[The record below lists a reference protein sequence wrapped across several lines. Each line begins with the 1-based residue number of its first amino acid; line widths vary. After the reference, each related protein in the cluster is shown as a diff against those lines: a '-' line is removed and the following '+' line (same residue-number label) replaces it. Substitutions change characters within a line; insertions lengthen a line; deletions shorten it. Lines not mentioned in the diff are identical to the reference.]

1 MKKQLLFGIFLSLGA
16 FLSAQS
22 LMPDIASAHMA
33 EHAADMGLEPSDLL
47 DTRVSDL
54 YTSKHNGVTHVYLQQ
69 QYGDIDV
76 YGAITTVNILE
87 DRSVLSAYTRFISG
101 LSARVTQTTPSITP
115 QAAVDFLSQDLG
127 IYSREPLVEAKKS
140 SELDIVY
147 QPTSYSE
154 SQIRVHAVYFPVGE
168 TVRLAWNVEMD
179 QRGSVDY
186 WNAMVDASTGAIL
199 AKYNYTVKC
208 SAGDH
213 SHSHTAE
220 CQPRVMNTQGLS
232 TQNQSTSATAA
243 AMGATYNVFVLP
255 AESPL
260 HGERSMVTDL
270 QYPESSPFGWHTTIN
285 GGTPTVNTTTQ
296 GNNVTAYADQAG
308 DNTMSAPQP
317 DGGEGLVF
325 DFNYDESLEPSGM
338 LDAAI
343 TNLFYMNNMMHDL
356 TYLYGFTEEAGNF
369 QGSNFE
375 FGGNGNDRVIAEGLD
390 GSGTNNANFATPPD
404 GNSGRMQMFLWN
416 ASSGVFFGSSPEEI
430 AQSYE
435 VGLPTD
441 WGPGITDVA
450 VEGSLAIVDDGTQN
464 GSFGCEP
471 LINAADVA
479 GKIAFVDRGGCFFSL
494 KARQAQDAGAIGVI
508 ICNFEEGV
516 INMAGGSDGSGV
528 GITIPAV
535 MLQNS
540 DCSRIK
546 MLVED
551 GVNVVMRFEDVDDG
565 GATQLG
571 GSFDNGIIAHEY
583 GHGISNRLTG
593 GPSASGCLNNDE
605 QMGEGWSDFF
615 TLVTTV
621 EPGDAGTDRRG
632 IGNYATSS
640 TVLGNG
646 IRSAPYSTDMAI
658 YPNTHVDIIGT
669 GAPHPLGEVW
679 AGTLWDLYWNLVD
692 VHGYDA
698 DWRNK
703 ESGNAIAVQL
713 VMDGMKMQSCS
724 PGFLDGRDAIID
736 ADQANNGGENF
747 CLIWNTFAR
756 RGFGFF
762 SDQGSSNDRNDQTED
777 FTTFLPC
784 LGKMLITKSADAVI
798 TSGDEVEVNVSVAN
812 YKFEAATNVIVTED
826 VPEGATV
833 VDGSIS
839 DGGTLAGN
847 VITWN
852 LGDMEIEEQRELTY
866 TLSTPETRMSTTLFI
881 DDFEN
886 GEDNWLPDLPS
897 SAGANIF
904 FLDDFTSNSGEF
916 SYFIPNLETESD
928 AAAFL
933 FEPISLDVD
942 NPVLRFWTNYET
954 QAGFDGGVIE
964 ISPDGG
970 TTWTFVDVS
979 QTFRNGYPSPV
990 DYSTFVIPN
999 LEAFTGTS
1007 DGWEDV
1013 FVDLSDWK
1021 GEDVLIRYRFGTN
1034 ATVGGTGWWIDDVEV
1049 MDMLAY
1055 QSQVCVTSDDGDEGC
1070 AQWEGKGIIIDSD
1083 LTVSTSDQLKDV
1095 SWSLFPNPAT
1105 DVVHIQIDAQE
1116 QGTADISLLTVDGR
1130 ELQSQKV
1137 LLQDRLRLEMPVKDL
1152 ATGVYMVRIA
1162 TETGQEVR
1170 KLVIAE

>member
-1 MKKQLLFGIFLSLGA
+1 MKKQLLFGLFLCMGA
-16 FLSAQS
+16 LLSAQS
-22 LMPDIASAHMA
+22 VMPDIATAHMA
-33 EHAADMGLEPSDLL
+33 EHASDMGLETSDLL
-47 DTRVSDL
+47 DTRVSDM
-54 YTSKHNGVTHVYLQQ
+54 YTSQHNGVTHVYLQQ
-69 QYGDIDV
+69 QYGNIDV
-76 YGAITTVNILE
+76 YGAITTVNILK
-87 DRSVLSAYTRFISG
+87 DKNVLSAYTRFVSG
-101 LSARVTQTTPSITP
+101 LSARVTQSTPSISP
-115 QAAVDFLSQDLG
+115 AAAVEYLTQDLG
-127 IYSREPLVEAKKS
+127 IYTREALVEAKKS
-140 SELDIVY
+140 SDLEIVY
-147 QPTSYSE
+147 QPTSYSQ
-154 SQIRVHAVYFPVGE
+154 SQIRVHAVYLPVGDA
-168 TVRLAWNVEMD
+168 VRLAWNVEMD

-186 WNAMVDASTGAIL
+186 WNAMIDATSGAIL

-208 SAGDH
+208 SSGDH

-220 CQPRVMNTQGLS
+220 CQPRVMNTAGLS
-232 TQNQSTSATAA
+232 SEAASTV
-243 AMGATYNVFVLP
+243 AMGATYNIFALP

-260 HGERSMVTDL
+260 HGDRAMVSDL
-270 QYPESSPFGWHTTIN
+270 QYPESSPFGWHTTIE
-285 GGTPTVNTTTQ
+285 GGEPTLNTTTQ

-317 DGGEGLVF
+317 DGGDALIF
-325 DFNYDESLEPSGM
+325 DYTYDESLEPAGM

-356 TYLYGFTEEAGNF
+356 TYLYGFTEDAGNF

-404 GNSGRMQMFLWN
+404 GANGRMQMFLWN
-416 ASSGVFFGSSPEEI
+416 ASAGVFFGSSPEEI
-430 AQSYE
+430 AQGYE
-435 VGLPTD
+435 VGLPSD

-471 LINAADVA
+471 LINSDDVA

-494 KARQAQDAGAIGVI
+494 KAKQAQDAGAIGVI

-516 INMAGGSDGSGV
+516 INMAGGDDGSGV

-546 MLVED
+546 MLVEE

-565 GATQLG
+565 GASQLG

-593 GPSASGCLNNDE
+593 GPSTGSCLNNDE

-621 EPGDAGTDRRG
+621 EPGDNGTDRRG

-646 IRSAPYSTDMAI
+646 IRSAPYSTDMAV
-658 YPNTHVDIIGT
+658 YPNTHIDIIGT
-669 GAPHPLGEVW
+669 AAPHPLGEVW

-692 VHGYDA
+692 EYGYDA
-698 DWRNK
+698 DWRNM

-736 ADQANNGGENF
+736 ADQANNEGRNF

-762 SDQGSSNDRNDQTED
+762 ADQGSSNDRNDQTED

-784 LGKMLITKSADAVI
+784 LGKMLVTKSAEGVI
-798 TSGDEVEVNVSVAN
+798 TPGDDVDVVVSVAN
-812 YKFEAATNVIVTED
+812 YKFETAVGVVVTEE
-826 VPEGATV
+826 VPEGTSV

-839 DGGTLAGN
+839 DDGTLTGN
-847 VITWN
+847 MITWS
-852 LGDMEIEEQRELTY
+852 LGDMEVEEERELTY
-866 TLSTPETRMSTTLFI
+866 TLATPETQMSTTLFI

-897 SAGANIF
+897 STGANIF
-904 FLDDFTSNSGEF
+904 FLDDDRSKSGDF
-916 SYFIPNLETESD
+916 SYFIPNLETASD

-933 FEPISLDVD
+933 FEPIALDVP
-942 NPVLRFWTNYET
+942 NPVLRFWTTYET
-954 QAGFDGGVIE
+954 QAGFDGGVVE
-964 ISPDGG
+964 VSADGG
-970 TTWTFVDVS
+970 TTWTFVDES
-979 QTFRNGYPSPV
+979 QTFRNGYPSPI

-1007 DGWEDV
+1007 DGWVDV
-1013 FVDLSDWK
+1013 FVDLAAWQ
-1021 GEDVLIRYRFGTN
+1021 GEDILVRYRFGTD
-1034 ATVGGTGWWIDDVEV
+1034 ATVSSVGWSIDDVEI

-1055 QSQVCVTSDDGDEGC
+1055 QSDVCVMSDAGDEGC
-1070 AQWEGKGIIIDSD
+1070 ASWDGKGIIVDSD
-1083 LTVSTSDQLKDV
+1083 LTVGTSDQLDDI
-1095 SWSLFPNPAT
+1095 SWSVYPNPAS
-1105 DVVHIQIDAQE
+1105 DVVHVEINAQ
-1116 QGTADISLLTVDGR
+1116 TITSATVSLLTVDGR

-1137 LLQDRLRLEMPVKDL
+1137 QLQDRLRLQLSVQDIP
-1152 ATGVYMVRIA
+1152 TGVYMVRIA
-1162 TETGQEVR
+1162 TDSGQEVQ
-1170 KLVIAE
+1170 KLVIAD